1 VKKIVEFFNDVVA
14 EMKKVVWPSRDKVM
28 DSTRIVIIS
37 TIILAL
43 FFGLADILFL
53 RLIQLFF

>member
-1 VKKIVEFFNDVVA
+1 MKKLKAFIDDVVA

-28 DSTRIVIIS
+28 DNTRVVIVS
-37 TIILAL
+37 TIILAA
-43 FFGLADILFL
+43 FFGLVDVLFL

>member
-1 VKKIVEFFNDVVA
+1 MKKIVEFFNDVVA

-43 FFGLADILFL
+43 FFGLADIVFL
-53 RLIQLFF
+53 RLIKLFF

>member
-43 FFGLADILFL
+43 FFGLADIVFL
-53 RLIQLFF
+53 RLIKLFF

>member
-1 VKKIVEFFNDVVA
+1 MKKIVEFFNDVVA

-43 FFGLADILFL
+43 FFGLADIVFL

>member
-1 VKKIVEFFNDVVA
+1 MEFFNDVVA

-43 FFGLADILFL
+43 FFGLADIVFL

>member
-43 FFGLADILFL
+43 FFGLADIVFL